1 MKHWSNKLVKLGAC
15 KDAVEWAKTQPSAAA
30 AWKSCERGDWMLWI
44 ACRTCGKQGSAAHRR
59 VVLTACA
66 CARLTLKYI
75 PVGEDRPRKAIETAE
90 AWARR
95 RKGVT
100 LDNVRAAA
108 DDATDA
114 ADAANA
120 YVYAAAISTY
130 AAIYATYAAII
141 YASYA
146 AHAAAYAA
154 AAYDAERTDMLKQ
167 CAAIVRK
174 YIPPP
179 PEVRSKR

>member
-30 AWKSCERGDWMLWI
+30 AWKSCEDGAWMLWI
-44 ACRTCGKQGSAAHRR
+44 AGRTCGKRGSAAHRR

-114 ADAANA
+114 VYAANANA
-120 YVYAAAISTY
+120 YVYAAAHASY
-130 AAIYATYAAII
+130 AAI

-174 YIPPP
+174 YIPTP